1 MKTDH
6 KLPSLL
12 PILLL
17 LCLALACHSAGR
29 MFGPKDEGGLYL
41 VIAVKADAVQLDQSI
56 QQTMAVIQKRCERL
70 AVYCKLERQSGDKSN
85 RIMLRISSPKDP
97 ERIKS
102 VLLSEGLELRA
113 VVSPPSPMPAQ
124 TYSTRAEATTAA
136 GTDKDVLP
144 YLEREE
150 VKGASPEK
158 FVVLE
163 RTPVVTGQDI
173 RDAGVDN
180 RMGGVNDYGINFQ
193 LTPAGAQRFG
203 EWTGANINHYMAVV
217 INRQV
222 RSVAYIKTQIFDSG
236 QITGRF
242 TKEQA
247 EDVALVLKS
256 GGLPAPI
263 EALEEG
269 VYKP

>member
-1 MKTDH
+1 MKTEH
-6 KLPSLL
+6 KLLSLL
-12 PILLL
+12 PLLL
-17 LCLALACHSAGR
+17 LVGLTSACHRAGKV
-29 MFGPKDEGGLYL
+29 FGPKDEGGLYL
-41 VIAVKADAVQLDQSI
+41 IIAVKADAAQLEQSI

-70 AVYCKLERQSGDKSN
+70 DIYCKLERQSGAQSN

-113 VVSPPSPMPAQ
+113 VVSPPSPSPVQ
-124 TYSTRAEATTAA
+124 TYPTMAEAEATAD
-136 GTDKDVLP
+136 TDEEVLP

-163 RTPVVTGQDI
+163 RTPIVTGQDI

-180 RMGGVNDYGINFQ
+180 LMGEVNAYQINFH

-203 EWTGANINHYMAVV
+203 EWTGANVNRYMAVV
-217 INRQV
+217 MNRQV
-222 RSVAYIKTQIFDSG
+222 RSVAYITSQIFDSG
-236 QITGRF
+236 QISGRF
-242 TKEQA
+242 TKAEA
-247 EDVALVLKS
+247 EDAALMLMS
-256 GGLPAPI
+256 GSLPAPI